1 MTTYEEL
8 YNRALAKLDDPTLMV
23 LPEEDLEE
31 MLHGY
36 LESSIAKFRK
46 CENDLEDRDEELKA
60 FNCDLALIEKEILAI
75 MMVREWIG
83 QRLYSVTN
91 VMQVFGGKEEKFY
104 SQSAHVA
111 ELRELDERLQVEAQK
126 LSRDYTYQHNPYVA
140 R

>member
-91 VMQVFGGKEEKFY
+91 VMQVFGGKEEKLTAY
-104 SQSAHVA
+104 AV
-111 ELRELDERLQVEAQK
+111 
-126 LSRDYTYQHNPYVA
+126 
-140 R
+140 